1 MRATVRATVR
11 DGAVR
16 ATTLWRKENKHFQ
29 TGRHVKLPQGK
40 RLLPLALQR
49 CKVATWRRAAANQSP
64 SNHPRT
70 KLLEYL
76 STVVRLLK

>member
-1 MRATVRATVR
+1 MRATVRATVRDGAVR

-49 CKVATWRRAAANQSP
+49 CKVAT
-64 SNHPRT
+64 
-70 KLLEYL
+70 
-76 STVVRLLK
+76 